1 MKKLISNFF
10 SLTFLLLIIVSCQ
23 KKDSDLDVSNTEN
36 ASIDNTTTD
45 DLGNVWPEVYS
56 VLPAD
61 NSVLIGVKTSVS
73 ITFSRRMEG
82 KSITTNT
89 VSNSC
94 SGTIQLSFDNFS
106 TCLRMS
112 AGPQASNDN
121 YSFTV
126 DPIKD
131 LLYSTNYKIRVTN
144 AAKDRQGMNLENTYT
159 SPLGFMTAPLRNRS
173 NATTIDCRARP
184 LKGTPSIQSLDLFAN
199 NSTNFTGLEL
209 NWLPLSRAA
218 SYGVKIDLLSV
229 NKSFKE
235 IDNLSCTGINL
246 QLDSS
251 VSSLYRSG
259 CNWRGPYFS
268 PYTKHGFT
276 VNAYDVNGNKIS
288 TSTDNATVGVN
299 KPAPPSE
306 VWGTVGNTEVSLEWD
321 SVRGVNEYKIYHL
334 NPAITHLDSIF
345 PVF

>member
-73 ITFSRRMEG
+73 ITFSRKMEE

-112 AGPQASNDN
+112 AGPLASNSN

-144 AAKDRQGMNLENTYT
+144 AAKDRQGMNLKKTYT
-159 SPLGFMTAPLRNRS
+159 SSKGFTTVPLSNET
-173 NATTIDCRARP
+173 NATTINCRTRP
-184 LKGTPSIQSLDLFAN
+184 LKANPTIQSLDLFAN

-235 IDNLSCTGINL
+235 LT
-246 QLDSS
+246 
-251 VSSLYRSG
+251 
-259 CNWRGPYFS
+259 
-268 PYTKHGFT
+268 
-276 VNAYDVNGNKIS
+276 
-288 TSTDNATVGVN
+288 
-299 KPAPPSE
+299 
-306 VWGTVGNTEVSLEWD
+306 
-321 SVRGVNEYKIYHL
+321 
-334 NPAITHLDSIF
+334 IF
-345 PVF
+345 PALELISN